1 MIRSPTE
8 HLDFLLNL
16 HVSTFED
23 MGIPDPNHIGSSAE
37 DVSDSSENDPLL
49 GQSRW
54 SDSSSA
60 NESSDANCVGFVCE
74 LVHAYWNFQR
84 WKYSSID

>member
-16 HVSTFED
+16 HGSTFED
-23 MGIPDPNHIGSSAE
+23 MDIPDPNHIESSAE

-49 GQSRW
+49 GQFRW

-60 NESSDANCVGFVCE
+60 DESPDASLAGLVCV
-74 LVHAYWNFQR
+74 LVRAYWNFQR
-84 WKYSSID
+84 WRYSSLD